1 MSLAYD
7 DIAHSKHTE
16 DHPCSEEFCLP
27 KCQHSQERQG
37 AASAERA
44 ARRIINAW
52 NNCLLDDAPQP
63 DVESIAAIIREEV
76 ARCPNC
82 GLTVIP
88 MECLNPVCIRARS
101 SGEPK

>member
-1 MSLAYD
+1 MST
-7 DIAHSKHTE
+7 S
-16 DHPCSEEFCLP
+16 
-27 KCQHSQERQG
+27 
-37 AASAERA
+37 SAERA
-44 ARRIINAW
+44 ARRIWKLSI
-52 NNCLLDDAPQP
+52 DAIAGRT
-63 DVESIAAIIREEV
+63 DAIYSEEVIAAIIREEL